1 MRLPFPKN
9 KILAC
14 IGISIFHHPWQ
25 MRKYLSNVVTSRQ
38 CVLMDNYKDRD
49 AALIALQKSLE
60 YIWSASRQ
68 LYFQYRLTDIKQ
80 LVKVTF
86 YAKNG

>member
-1 MRLPFPKN
+1 
-9 KILAC
+9 
-14 IGISIFHHPWQ
+14 
-25 MRKYLSNVVTSRQ
+25 
-38 CVLMDNYKDRD
+38 MDNYKDRD

-86 YAKNG
+86 DAKNG